1 MVRGRAVCF
10 ARLLLS
16 LFFISSSA
24 FAQRVLVLRPQPTDA
39 TLFEAFGRLRAEL
52 QLDAFEVVVLESNGS
67 PIDPAGLELEAQKSD
82 AFAAIALTRLP
93 DGAIANV
100 SIVDR
105 VTGKTSQRR
114 LSIDGST
121 DTPTLLA
128 VRAVDLLRASLRELD
143 PGEKPP
149 AEVVGVDPGPTPQEV
164 RNFSEEPSHFQLSA
178 GALALG
184 VASEVGGAYGVALAA
199 EYRPIRAVA
208 VGLLAAGPLVG
219 ATYTANQGA
228 ASLRQELGLVRGF
241 INVLA
246 ESSQTVELGPVL
258 GAGVYHLE
266 AHGEVDP
273 PLVSESDEVW
283 SFAASGG
290 VEAELHLTAELSLQ
304 AQVFALLLTPRPAVA
319 VAAES
324 AKLASPLLCAS
335 AGLGVAF

>member
-1 MVRGRAVCF
+1 MSRGRVVCF
-10 ARLLLS
+10 AALLS
-16 LFFISSSA
+16 LFSISSSA
-24 FAQRVLVLRPQPTDA
+24 LAQRVLVLRPPPTDT

-52 QLDAFEVVVLESNGS
+52 QLDDFEVVVLGSNGS
-67 PIDPAGLELEAQKSD
+67 ALDPAALELEAQKSE

-128 VRAVDLLRASLRELD
+128 VRAVDLLRASLRELE
-143 PGEKPP
+143 PGERPP
-149 AEVVGVDPGPTPQEV
+149 MEVIGVDPGPTPQQV
-164 RNFSEEPSHFQLSA
+164 REFSAEPSLFQLRA

-199 EYRPIRAVA
+199 EYRPLRSVA

-219 ATYTANQGA
+219 ASFAANQGA
-228 ASLRQELGLVRGF
+228 ASLRQELGLVRASF
-241 INVLA
+241 NVLA
-246 ESSQTVELGPVL
+246 SSSDTVELGPVL

-266 AHGEVDP
+266 AHGQVDP

-283 SFAASGG
+283 SFAGSGG
-290 VEAELHLTAELSLQ
+290 VEAEVHLTSDLSLQ
-304 AQVFALLLTPRPAVA
+304 AEVFALLLTPRPAVA
-319 VAAES
+319 VASES
-324 AKLASPLLCAS
+324 TELAAPLLCAS